1 MKAGFKSFLVYRL
14 LKADALPFD
23 ILPERLAVLPAG
35 DPATFQMQRS
45 GFVPTIDGNDEL
57 LTVLAKN
64 KYALTL
70 ETALRIVPN
79 KIVKRELDKRLKDW
93 EEKYARVPTKDEKQ
107 GLKNDVIIGMMEN
120 ALIDYSR
127 VNVLISGSWVYV
139 ETTSAKKAEL
149 VLGAVRRVLG
159 SLPVQ
164 PLTAKKPVVTQFT
177 DWVAGTVVPSQLSVG
192 EAFTAKGKL
201 EGSQVLSGKS
211 VDLDSSTL
219 SELLSE
225 DYQVVSL
232 ELGYYDDHLH
242 GSTRFILNEN
252 LAFKSVAWPDAL
264 IDMAQDDAGADTEE
278 ESGIA
283 FAKATLLLTVDALD
297 SLVDGVVVSLGGE
310 ALRDMNDDE
319 VQSMV
324 DALKDWKISHVNGE
338 ELDEPKSLVGDA
350 EEFQDP
356 LYDRVKELVID
367 NEKASISLIQ
377 RAFRIGYNRSARI
390 IEQLEAQGI
399 VGPQGADGSRP
410 VWKQEP
416 WKLGDT
422 NLNTDFGLTGDVE
435 DEDLI

>member
-23 ILPERLAVLPAG
+23 ILSERLAVLPAG
-35 DPATFQMQRS
+35 DPAPSQMQRS
-45 GFVPTIDGNDEL
+45 GFVPTVDGNDEL

-79 KIVKRELDKRLKDW
+79 KIVKRELDKGLKDW

-107 GLKNDVIIGMMEN
+107 GLKNDVIIEMMEN

-177 DWVAGTVVPSQLSVG
+177 DWVAGTVAPSQLSVG

-252 LAFKSVAWPDAL
+252 LAFKSVSWPDAL
-264 IDMAQDDAGADTEE
+264 IDIAQDDAGADTED

-324 DALKDWKISHVNGE
+324 DALKGWKVSHVNGE
-338 ELDEPKSLVGDA
+338 ALDEPKS
-350 EEFQDP
+350 
-356 LYDRVKELVID
+356 
-367 NEKASISLIQ
+367 
-377 RAFRIGYNRSARI
+377 
-390 IEQLEAQGI
+390 
-399 VGPQGADGSRP
+399 
-410 VWKQEP
+410 
-416 WKLGDT
+416 
-422 NLNTDFGLTGDVE
+422 LTGDVE

>member
-35 DPATFQMQRS
+35 DPAPSQMQRS
-45 GFVPTIDGNDEL
+45 GFVPTVDGNDEL

-252 LAFKSVAWPDAL
+252 LAFKSVSWPDAL
-264 IDMAQDDAGADTEE
+264 IDMAQDDAGADTED
-278 ESGIA
+278 ESGSA

-324 DALKDWKISHVNGE
+324 DALKDWKVSHVNGE
-338 ELDEPKSLVGDA
+338 ELDEPKSL
-350 EEFQDP
+350 
-356 LYDRVKELVID
+356 
-367 NEKASISLIQ
+367 
-377 RAFRIGYNRSARI
+377 
-390 IEQLEAQGI
+390 
-399 VGPQGADGSRP
+399 
-410 VWKQEP
+410 
-416 WKLGDT
+416 
-422 NLNTDFGLTGDVE
+422 TGDVE

>member
-14 LKADALPFD
+14 LKADAVPFD
-23 ILPERLAVLPAG
+23 LLPERMEALPAG
-35 DPATFQMQRS
+35 DPATSQMQRS
-45 GFVPTIDGNDEL
+45 GFVPTISGNDEL

-79 KIVKRELDKRLKDW
+79 KIVKRELDKRVKDW
-93 EEKYARVPTKDEKQ
+93 EDKYARVPTKDEKQ
-107 GLKNDVIIGMMEN
+107 GLKNDVIIELMEN

-127 VNVLISGSWVYV
+127 VNVLVSGSWVYV

-164 PLTAKKPVVTQFT
+164 PLTPAKPVVTQFT
-177 DWVAGTVVPSQLSVG
+177 DWVAGKTVPSQLAVG

-201 EGSQVLSGKS
+201 EGTRVLSGKS
-211 VDLDSSTL
+211 VDLDASTL

-225 DYQVVSL
+225 DYQVVAL
-232 ELGYYDDHLH
+232 QLNYYDDHLH
-242 GSTRFILNEN
+242 GTTSFTLNEN

-264 IDMAQDDAGADTEE
+264 IDIAQDDAGADTEDE
-278 ESGIA
+278 GGIA
-283 FAKATLLLTVDALD
+283 LAKATMLLTVDALD

-310 ALRDMNDDE
+310 ALRGMNDDE
-319 VQSMV
+319 VQTMV
-324 DALKDWKISHVNGE
+324 DALKGWKISHVNGE
-338 ELDEPKSLVGDA
+338 ELEEPVSLTGDDED
-350 EEFQDP
+350 FQDP
-356 LYDRVKELVID
+356 LLQQAIDFVI
-367 NEKASISLIQ
+367 EKQKATISGVQ
-377 RAFRIGYNRSARI
+377 REFRIGYNRSARL
-390 IEQLEAQGI
+390 IEQLETQGI
-399 VGPQGADGSRP
+399 VGPMGADGSRR

-422 NLNTDFGLTGDVE
+422 NINTDFRLAGDD

>member
-45 GFVPTIDGNDEL
+45 GFVPTVDGNDEL

-107 GLKNDVIIGMMEN
+107 GLKNDVIIEMMEN

-164 PLTAKKPVVTQFT
+164 PLTPKKPVVTQFT

-201 EGSQVLSGKS
+201 EGTQVLSGKS

-232 ELGYYDDHLH
+232 ELGYYDDHLR
-242 GSTRFILNEN
+242 GTTRFTLNEN
-252 LAFKSVAWPDAL
+252 LAFKSVSWPGA
-264 IDMAQDDAGADTEE
+264 IVDMAQDDAGEDDT
-278 ESGIA
+278 GIEL
-283 FAKATLLLTVDALD
+283 AKATLLLTVDALD
-297 SLVDGVVVSLGGE
+297 SLVDGVVSSLGGE

-319 VQSMV
+319 VQSMI

-338 ELDEPKSLVGDA
+338 ELDEPKSLIGDD

-356 LYDRVKELVID
+356 LLQQAIDFVI
-367 NEKASISLIQ
+367 EEQKVSISQVQ
-377 RAFRIGYNRSARI
+377 RKFRIGYNRAARI
-390 IEQLEAQGI
+390 IEQLEGRGI
-399 VGPQGADGSRP
+399 VGPQGANGSRP